1 MNLSHE
7 VDVLSQPS
15 ARQDNCLESISNL
28 AMYQESVSIR
38 DETNDISNLAPKLA
52 FSYGYTGKRTNL
64 IYRERETNGF
74 YLSFKVVAYMYSLRR
89 LY

>member
-1 MNLSHE
+1 MNLSHK
-7 VDVLSQPS
+7 VAVLSQPS

-28 AMYQESVSIR
+28 AIYQKPVSIR
-38 DETNDISNLAPKLA
+38 DETNNISKLAPKLA

-74 YLSFKVVAYMYSLRR
+74 CQLFK
-89 LY
+89 